1 MFFYT
6 RGRVSSSLYNASK
19 KQSCRTTTTSG
30 ENFRTGSS
38 KSYITVHA
46 NGQSFRLG
54 GKEPSLGIESGRELA
69 MLKRRAAAGS
79 K

>member
-19 KQSCRTTTTSG
+19 KQSCRTTTSG